1 MSTLITMILKWLG
14 QKAVLLA
21 IILALLVAG
30 VWIRGEWAAMSI
42 TMRQIEEKQTARK
55 ILDEHAVSLQQRAE
69 QLRRSGS
76 AMLLD
81 LKEKSL
87 RADAAW
93 SDLRDLETKR
103 ARLWNRHWWAR
114 KNPFTSVYREIA
126 VLDAGIAA
134 RRKAAAEVERLKDA
148 ARKLVD
154 ASPELREARDLL
166 DEVRQTR
173 TSSRDL
179 ERQITSDEK
188 RLNEE
193 PVQKL
198 LAEVDRQLPTAL
210 ALLAGI
216 ILLPIVIRAGVYFLL
231 APLVGRIAPIRILP
245 DSSGIVQCVQAMEAP
260 RECRGRISAVSCEVA
275 LDEGHELLVH
285 ADYLQSSPLAA
296 RKNTR
301 WFLNLRLPFSS
312 IASGLFALV
321 KVTSDHA
328 ASVVVSSSRDPLSEV
343 AMLVLPEGSALVCQ
357 PRSLAGV
364 LQRRDADILITR
376 HWRLFSL
383 HAWLTMQLRY
393 LVFHGPCTLI
403 LKGCRGVRV
412 ERAQA
417 GRLINQAATLAFSAN
432 VGYANTRCE
441 TFISY
446 WTGKEDLFNDSFSG
460 TPGVYVYEELPDVRR
475 RSGITGRGV
484 EGVMDAV
491 LKVFGV

>member
-1 MSTLITMILKWLG
+1 MILRWLG
-14 QKAVLLA
+14 QKALLLV
-21 IILALLVAG
+21 IILALLVLG
-30 VWIRGEWAAMSI
+30 VWIRGEWAAMSSSKQ
-42 TMRQIEEKQTARK
+42 QIEEKQAARK
-55 ILDEHAVSLQQRAE
+55 ILDEHAVSLQQRIE
-69 QLRRSGS
+69 RLQRSGS

-81 LKEKSL
+81 LKEKT
-87 RADAAW
+87 RHVDAAW
-93 SDLRDLETKR
+93 NDLRDLESER

-114 KNPFTSVYREIA
+114 KNPFSSVYRKIA
-126 VLDAGIAA
+126 LLDAGIAVRRNA
-134 RRKAAAEVERLKDA
+134 VSELERRKNA

-154 ASPELREARDLL
+154 ASPELSEARDLL
-166 DEVRQTR
+166 DELRQTR
-173 TSSRDL
+173 TSIGDL
-179 ERQITSDEK
+179 GRQIDADEK

-198 LAEVDRQLPTAL
+198 LAEVDRQLPMAL

-216 ILLPIVIRAGVYFLL
+216 ILLPIAIRAGVYFLL
-231 APLVGRIAPIRILP
+231 APLVGRISPIRILP
-245 DSSGIVQCVQAMEAP
+245 ESNGIVLCAQAMNEP
-260 RECRGRISAVSCEVA
+260 QERRGRISSVSCEVA
-275 LDEGHELLVH
+275 FDAGHELLVH

-296 RKNTR
+296 RKKTR
-301 WFLNLRLPFSS
+301 WFLNPRLPFSS

-321 KVTSDHA
+321 SIRSERAT
-328 ASVVVSSSRDPLSEV
+328 SVVVSSSRDPLSEV
-343 AMLVLPEGSALVCQ
+343 ALLVLPEGSALVCQ

-364 LQRRDADILITR
+364 LQQRDTDIRITR
-376 HWRLFSL
+376 HWRLFSV

-403 LKGCRGVRV
+403 VKGCRGVRV
-412 ERAQA
+412 EQAQA